1 MNEVK
6 PRSREMST
14 GLLRQRRNLL
24 AISAVMPMFFV
35 SQATVEKIN
44 FLGTVISIGSPSSIN
59 YMIGII
65 FVYFLL
71 RYWQYYREE
80 NHLRD
85 SKRSAIEHMYAYEE
99 SHRYKLARAKLG
111 ENNSS
116 AVSIYML
123 DPNIRQLFSY
133 GGIKDQKNERISL
146 FKTRGYFYA
155 YTENN
160 SDQKLANKFHIGMQ
174 SQAYLSWERLH
185 PHLDGTAQV
194 ENQFY
199 KNHYDFVHAKFYFT
213 RVFGWL
219 KYAFSTSYFTDYHM
233 PFFLAFMAVVISVVG
248 IFI

>member
-1 MNEVK
+1 MNELK
-6 PRSREMST
+6 PRNREMST

-24 AISAVMPMFFV
+24 ASSAVMPMFFV

-44 FLGTVISIGSPSSIN
+44 VLGTVINIGSPSSIN
-59 YMIGII
+59 YMIGTV

-85 SKRSAIEHMYAYEE
+85 SKRSATEHMYAYEE
-99 SHRYKLARAKLG
+99 SHRYALARAQLG

-123 DPNIRQLFSY
+123 DPNIRRSFSY
-133 GGIKDQKNERISL
+133 GGIKDKPNERVSL

-155 YTENN
+155 YTENS
-160 SDQKLANKFHIGMQ
+160 SDQKLRKKFHTHMQ
-174 SQAYLSWERLH
+174 SDPYLSWERLH
-185 PHLDGTAQV
+185 PHLDGTTDV

-199 KNHYDFVHAKFYFT
+199 KNHYEFVHAKFYFT

-233 PFFLAFMAVVISVVG
+233 PFLVAFVAVVTSAVG
-248 IFI
+248 VFI